1 MAYVIYDNNDNI
13 VSLSSVT
20 NGMTAAA
27 VTGATVSLRL
37 LNAGTAVSG
46 ASGISMVATSGAKST
61 YRGTLPYSLTL
72 ATGTTYTA
80 EITVVS
86 GALHGQWEVPVRC
99 TTRTG

>member
-1 MAYVIYDNNDNI
+1 
-13 VSLSSVT
+13 
-20 NGMTAAA
+20 MTAES

-37 LNAGTAVSG
+37 LNAGAVVAG
-46 ASGISMVATSGAKST
+46 ASGVSMVATSGAKST

>member
-1 MAYVIYDNNDNI
+1 MAYVIYDHNDNI

-20 NGMTAAA
+20 NGMTAES

-37 LNAGTAVSG
+37 LNAGAVVSG
-46 ASGISMVATSGAKST
+46 ASGVSMVATSGAKST
-61 YRGTLPYSLTL
+61 YRGTLPYTLTL

>member
-20 NGMTAAA
+20 NGMTAES

-37 LNAGTAVSG
+37 LNAGAVVAG
-46 ASGISMVATSGAKST
+46 ASGVSMVATSGAKST
-61 YRGTLPYSLTL
+61 YRGTLPYTLTL

>member
-20 NGMTAAA
+20 NGMTAES

-37 LNAGTAVSG
+37 LNAGAVVSG
-46 ASGISMVATSGAKST
+46 ASGVSMVATSGAKST